1 MAELSI
7 IWKDK
12 MENVDKLKMNAPV
25 YYAVDFE
32 IKREVKF
39 PLYGYITLKGAEAN
53 YRVRISAIEPYE
65 SREGILKKTTRNLKS
80 LLKIE
85 TVQDISAIPLSE
97 FKKEDGGYL
106 KRVTK
111 FSYGILE
118 EQKEFEIKK
127 FRDMTDDEKE
137 IYEFIKSEYD
147 IELPFSLIEK
157 IVKVKKEMGLKKR
170 DTKKLISKV
179 VEIYRRRMVDPYE
192 AVGIVAAQSIG
203 EPGTQMTLRTFH
215 YAGVAEMN
223 VTLGLPRLIEIV
235 DARRE
240 PSTPMME
247 IYLREDI
254 KNDED
259 MVKEVAK
266 KIESTE
272 IIDVADVITSVADMA
287 IIIQPDPKKMEKR
300 GVKKEDIIE
309 SLAKLKAQKLVI
321 EDEGDRIKVKLPE
334 PSYKKL
340 YLLGEGI
347 KSLTLRGVRGIKR
360 AIVRKSRDNTEWVI
374 YTQGSNLADVLE
386 IDEVDGKRTR
396 TNNILEIADVLGIEA
411 ARNAIIEEA
420 LNTLQQQGLN
430 VDIRHIML
438 VADTMTYNGIVEA
451 IGRHGIAGQKES
463 VLARAA
469 FEITS
474 KHLLTAGVLGE
485 EDQLKGVAENIIV
498 GQPVTLGTGAVTLIY
513 KPKKKR

>member
-1 MAELSI
+1 MTSI

-12 MENVDKLKMNAPV
+12 IENVDKIRLNAPV

-32 IKREVKF
+32 IKKEIEL
-39 PLYGYITLKGAEAN
+39 PTYGYVTLKGSEAN
-53 YRVRISAIEPYE
+53 YRMKITEIRPYE
-65 SREGILKKTTRNLKS
+65 NLKGMVKKTTKKLKT

-85 TVQDISAIPLSE
+85 EVQDISAIPLSE
-97 FKKEDGGYL
+97 FKREDGTYL

-111 FSYGILE
+111 FSYGTLE
-118 EQKEFEIKK
+118 ERGEIKIKK
-127 FRDMTDDEKE
+127 FRDMTEDEME
-137 IYEFIKSEYD
+137 IYELVKKKYGIS
-147 IELPFSLIEK
+147 LPFSVVEK
-157 IVKVKKEMGLKKR
+157 IVSTKNELGLKKR
-170 DTKKLISKV
+170 ELNDVIKRI
-179 VEIYRRRMVDPYE
+179 VEIYKKRAVDPYE

-235 DARRE
+235 DARSQ
-240 PSTPMME
+240 PSTPVME
-247 IYLREDI
+247 VHLKDEI
-254 KNDED
+254 KEDED
-259 MVKEVAK
+259 KVKEVAK

-272 IIDVADVITSVADMA
+272 IIDVADVITSIADMA
-287 IIIQPDPKKMEKR
+287 VVIVPDEKKMERR

-309 SLAKLKAQKLVI
+309 GLGKLKAQKLVV
-321 EDEGDRIKVKLPE
+321 EVEGERIKVKLPE

-340 YLLGEGI
+340 YLLSENI
-347 KSLTLRGVRGIKR
+347 KSLTLRGIKGIER
-360 AIVRKSRDNTEWVI
+360 AIVRKSRDNSEWVI
-374 YTQGSNLADVLE
+374 YTQGSNLRDVLDIE
-386 IDEVDGKRTR
+386 EVDGGKTR
-396 TNNILEIADVLGIEA
+396 TNNIIEIADVLGIEA

-420 LNTLQQQGLN
+420 INTLQQQGLN

-438 VADTMTYNGIVEA
+438 VADIMTYNGTVEA
-451 IGRHGIAGQKES
+451 IGRHGIAGEKES

-474 KHLLTAGVLGE
+474 KHLLTAGILGE
-485 EDQLKGVAENIIV
+485 EDKLRGVAENIIV

-513 KPKKKR
+513 KPKKR

>member
-1 MAELSI
+1 MSI

-12 MENVDKLKMNAPV
+12 IENVDKIRLNAPV

-32 IKREVKF
+32 IKKELEL
-39 PLYGYITLKGAEAN
+39 PTYGYVTLKGSEAN
-53 YRVRISAIEPYE
+53 YRMKITEIRPYE
-65 SREGILKKTTRNLKS
+65 NIKGMVKKTTKKLKT

-85 TVQDISAIPLSE
+85 EVQDISAIPLSE
-97 FKKEDGGYL
+97 FKKEDGTYL

-111 FSYGILE
+111 FSYGTLE
-118 EQKEFEIKK
+118 ERGEIKIKK
-127 FRDMTDDEKE
+127 FRDMTKEEKE
-137 IYEFIKSEYD
+137 IYELIKKEHGIS
-147 IELPFSLIEK
+147 LPFSLIEK
-157 IVKVKKEMGLKKR
+157 IVNTKNELGLKKR
-170 DTKKLISKV
+170 ELNGVIKRV
-179 VEIYRRRMVDPYE
+179 VEVYKKRAVDPYE

-235 DARRE
+235 DARSQ
-240 PSTPMME
+240 PSTPVME
-247 IYLREDI
+247 VHLKEEI
-254 KNDED
+254 KEDED
-259 MVKEVAK
+259 KVKEVAK

-272 IIDVADVITSVADMA
+272 IIDVADVITSIADMSVV
-287 IIIQPDPKKMEKR
+287 IVPDAKKMERR

-309 SLAKLKAQKLVI
+309 SLGKLKAQKLVV
-321 EDEGDRIKVKLPE
+321 EVEEERIRIKLPE
-334 PSYKKL
+334 SSYKKL
-340 YLLGEGI
+340 YLLSESV
-347 KSLTLRGVRGIKR
+347 KSLTLRGIKGIDR
-360 AIVRKSRDNTEWVI
+360 AIVRKSRDNSEWVI
-374 YTQGSNLADVLE
+374 YTQGSNLADVLDIE
-386 IDEVDGKRTR
+386 EVDAARTR
-396 TNNILEIADVLGIEA
+396 TNNIIEIADVLGIEA

-438 VADTMTYNGIVEA
+438 VADIMTYNGTVEA
-451 IGRHGIAGQKES
+451 IGRHGIAGEKES

-474 KHLLTAGVLGE
+474 KHLLTAGILGE
-485 EDQLKGVAENIIV
+485 EDKLRGVAENIIV

-513 KPKKKR
+513 KPRKR

>member
-1 MAELSI
+1 MTSI

-12 MENVDKLKMNAPV
+12 IENVDKIRLNVPV

-32 IKREVKF
+32 IKKEIEL
-39 PLYGYITLKGAEAN
+39 PTYGYVTLKGSEAN
-53 YRVRISAIEPYE
+53 YRMKITEIKPYE
-65 SREGILKKTTRNLKS
+65 NLKGIVKKTTKKLKT

-85 TVQDISAIPLSE
+85 EVQDISAIPLSE
-97 FKKEDGGYL
+97 FKREDGTYL

-118 EQKEFEIKK
+118 ERGEIKIKK
-127 FRDMTDDEKE
+127 FRDMSDEERELYELVEKE
-137 IYEFIKSEYD
+137 YGIK
-147 IELPFSLIEK
+147 LPFSIVEK
-157 IVKVKKEMGLKKR
+157 IVKTKKELGLKKKELNEIIR
-170 DTKKLISKV
+170 RI
-179 VEIYRRRMVDPYE
+179 VEIYRKRTVDPYE

-235 DARRE
+235 DARSQ
-240 PSTPMME
+240 PSTPVME
-247 IYLREDI
+247 VHLKDDI
-254 KNDED
+254 KEDED
-259 MVKEVAK
+259 KVKEVAK

-272 IIDVADVITSVADMA
+272 IIDIADVITSIADMSVV
-287 IIIQPDPKKMEKR
+287 IVPDEKKMERR

-309 SLAKLKAQKLVI
+309 SLGKLKAQKLVV
-321 EDEGDRIKVKLPE
+321 EVEGDRIKIKLPE

-340 YLLGEGI
+340 YLLSESI
-347 KSLTLRGVRGIKR
+347 KALTLRGIKGIER
-360 AIVRKSRDNTEWVI
+360 AIVRKSRDNSEWVI
-374 YTQGSNLADVLE
+374 YTQGSNLRDVLE
-386 IDEVDGKRTR
+386 IEEVNAARTR
-396 TNNILEIADVLGIEA
+396 TNNIIEIADVLGIEA

-420 LNTLQQQGLN
+420 INTLQQQGLN

-438 VADTMTYNGIVEA
+438 VADIMTYNGTVEA
-451 IGRHGIAGQKES
+451 IGRHGIAGEKES

-485 EDQLKGVAENIIV
+485 EDKLRGVAENIIV
-498 GQPVTLGTGAVTLIY
+498 GQPVTLGTGAVTLVY
-513 KPKKKR
+513 KPKKR